1 MAKRILVVDDEPD
14 ILELLAEELE
24 FEGFETAQASS
35 GNDALEILK
44 NERFDAIVSDFKMP
58 NGNGKVVLDFIKS
71 DEYPESPVFYFVSGQ
86 ADMSFQDALKEGV
99 NKFFYK
105 PFDLDELL
113 EALKKDLEVL

>member
-1 MAKRILVVDDEPD
+1 MAKRVLVVDDEPD

-24 FEGFETAQASS
+24 FEGFKTMQASS
-35 GNDALEILK
+35 GNEALKIL
-44 NERFDAIVSDFKMP
+44 ETESFDAIVSDYKMP
-58 NGNGKVVLDFIKS
+58 NGNGKVVLDFVKS
-71 DEYPESPVFYFVSGQ
+71 DDYKGSPVFYFVSGQ

-113 EALKKDLEVL
+113 DALKADLGL

>member
-1 MAKRILVVDDEPD
+1 MAKRVLVIDDEPD

-24 FEGFETAQASS
+24 FEGFSTVQASS
-35 GNDALEILK
+35 GNEALEIL
-44 NERFDAIVSDFKMP
+44 ETQSFDAIISDFKMP
-58 NGNGKVVLDFIKS
+58 NGNGEVVLDFVKS
-71 DEYPESPVFYFVSGQ
+71 DSYKESPVFYFVSGQ

-113 EALKKDLEVL
+113 AALKADLAL